1 MSLSQVLSSV
11 LKSFVQ
17 RWTHDLATG
26 LLKPGQE
33 NPAREPTR
41 TLRAS
46 LASPNI
52 EIEILD
58 SMILIK

>member
-26 LLKPGQE
+26 VLKPGQE
-33 NPAREPTR
+33 NPAREPR